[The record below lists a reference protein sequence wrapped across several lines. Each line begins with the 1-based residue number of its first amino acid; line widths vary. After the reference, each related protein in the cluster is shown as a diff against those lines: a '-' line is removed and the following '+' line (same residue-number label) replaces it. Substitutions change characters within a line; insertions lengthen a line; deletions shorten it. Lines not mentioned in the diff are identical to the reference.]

1 MQMQITENKLLN
13 IKDLSNKYN
22 LQTPKIVGE
31 SKVQGWGS
39 ESEAL
44 QKAIDVINP
53 ESIVE
58 VGTWLGASALFMGK
72 ISSAHIL
79 CVDTF
84 LASNEI
90 LWREGNVQNL
100 VQNFNQLYNQFC
112 VNITNAKMNKR
123 ISALPMTSSSASEL
137 LAKENVI
144 VDMVYID
151 AGHRDREVYADL
163 QDWWPLTKKVLVG
176 DDYNPV
182 WGGVISAANRFAQ
195 ENQLNLQILDSKFL
209 LFR

>member
-1 MQMQITENKLLN
+1 MN

-22 LQTPKIVGE
+22 LQTPKLVGE

-44 QKAIDVINP
+44 QKAIDVANP

-100 VQNFNQLYNQFC
+100 VQNFNHLYNQFC
-112 VNITNAKMNKR
+112 ANITEAKMNKR
-123 ISALPMTSSSASEL
+123 ISVLPMTSSAAAEL
-137 LAKENVI
+137 LAKENVM

-151 AGHRDREVYADL
+151 AGHRNREVYADL

-182 WGGVISAANRFAQ
+182 WGGVISAADRFAQ

>member
-1 MQMQITENKLLN
+1 MLLN
-13 IKDLSNKYN
+13 IKEFSKKYN
-22 LQTPKIVGE
+22 LQVPKIVAE
-31 SKVQGWGS
+31 PNIQGWGS
-39 ESEAL
+39 DSEAL
-44 QKAIDVINP
+44 QKAIDVVNP
-53 ESIVE
+53 QSIVE

-100 VQNFNQLYNQFC
+100 VQDFNQLYNQFC
-112 VNITNAKMNKR
+112 ANITNSKMNKR
-123 ISALPMTSSSASEL
+123 ISVLPMTSSSAAEL
-137 LAKENVI
+137 LEKENI
-144 VDMVYID
+144 MVDMVYID
-151 AGHRDREVYADL
+151 AGHREREVYADL

-182 WGGVISAANRFAQ
+182 WDGVISAADRFAS